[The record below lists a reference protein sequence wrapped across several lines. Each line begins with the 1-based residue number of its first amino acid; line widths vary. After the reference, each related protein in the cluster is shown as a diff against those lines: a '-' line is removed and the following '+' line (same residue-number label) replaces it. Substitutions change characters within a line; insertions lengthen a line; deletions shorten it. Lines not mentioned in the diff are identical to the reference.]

1 MIRAGKWKLIYYSG
15 HRPQLF
21 DLGEDPGE
29 IRDLAESPEH
39 AAVREKLTARV
50 LENWNPADIDTV
62 MATRRRRKEILSKW
76 SHETKPPDTHRWQIK
91 MEDNWLGEPPA

>member
-1 MIRAGKWKLIYYSG
+1 
-15 HRPQLF
+15 
-21 DLGEDPGE
+21 
-29 IRDLAESPEH
+29 
-39 AAVREKLTARV
+39 V
-50 LENWNPADIDTV
+50 LQNWNPADIDAV